1 MNYSQL
7 TISQIKEEIKKCSIK
22 DYPKLANILKLDKR
36 NGVKKLSLKVEK
48 NFEDYNNE
56 IDRIQKLKE
65 FEIKLI
71 NRGYEYIAGIDEV
84 GRGPLAG
91 PVVSCSVILPS
102 NSSILYINDSKKLSQ
117 SKREILFDQI
127 KKEAVSVGIGIIEE
141 SIIDKINIYQATKK
155 SMIEAVINLQ
165 VKPDLLLIDAITL
178 DNIDAKQFSVVKG
191 DEKCYSIAAAS
202 IIAKVTRDNIMM
214 NYHKEYPQYNFLSNK
229 GYGTKEHIDA
239 IKKYGITPIHRL
251 SFLNNINTEVD
262 IPL

>member
-7 TISQIKEEIKKCSIK
+7 TISQIKEEIKKFPIK
-22 DYPKLANILKLDKR
+22 DYPKIANILKLDSR

-48 NFEDYNNE
+48 IYEDHNNE
-56 IDRIQKLKE
+56 INRIQKLKE

-71 NRGYEYIAGIDEV
+71 NRGYKYIAGIDEV

-117 SKREILFDQI
+117 SKRELLLEQI
-127 KKEAVSVGIGIIEE
+127 KKEAISVGIGIIEE
-141 SIIDKINIYQATKK
+141 NIIDEINIYQATKE
-155 SMIEAVINLQ
+155 SMNEAVNNLQ
-165 VKPDLLLIDAITL
+165 VKPDVLLIDAIAL
-178 DNIDAKQFSVVKG
+178 DNIDTKQFSIVKG

-214 NYHKEYPQYNFLSNK
+214 NYHKKYPQYNFLSNK

-239 IKKYGITPIHRL
+239 IKRYGISPIHRL
-251 SFLNNINTEVD
+251 SFLNNINAEVN